1 MKTVRYSASGGRMVA
16 AVQVAPKR
24 DGSYELMLWEKET
37 NEVVDPFPHIGN
49 FLNND
54 DDEFPLPRP
63 NAENDGRAWC
73 SRRTARRSD
82 ARRRTCPKASPI
94 TNSRSGCS
102 SERER
107 RLRLKHARRAGSR
120 HAANCSREP
129 ERRAHPRTR

>member
-37 NEVVDPFPHIGN
+37 NEIVEPFPHRGN

-63 NAENDGRAWC
+63 NAENDGRALQVVVAL
-73 SRRTARRSD
+73 SMPSD
-82 ARRRTCPKASPI
+82 VRAATVSLVLMQDGEEIGRDAKDVPEGVTDHQLSLWVQ
-94 TNSRSGCS
+94 
-102 SERER
+102 
-107 RLRLKHARRAGSR
+107 LRKGG
-120 HAANCSREP
+120 
-129 ERRAHPRTR
+129 